1 MPDETCRAFDQP
13 GLSLDPKSLNRFIVG
28 ADARPRTMSRAEVR
42 ALGDPFATLV
52 LAKGKIPKSAQQ
64 VVDMVSAAAPAGDPL
79 SERQSFVVGEGSQVA
94 PGEGVERNL
103 RFIVTLGR
111 GPKGPDLFLSV
122 MHPRMAGGVEVM
134 AWDRGAG
141 GFNYY
146 RSTANALW
154 MFAGNSRDALRN
166 PSRGKGP
173 FESHPSGAVLMKELK
188 TPWQNWDSPA
198 ASVPPSAFQTG
209 DDRRNHPWFVD
220 KHPAGAIALEAEAV
234 RPAIERWARARFA
247 SLRKKG
253 GTVARPNQILE
264 QILGTPTANL
274 ITTHVESATLPN
286 SPPLD
291 LPSAFF
297 ADADALGE
305 LGLDPPPVFEVSGK
319 IYARCLQKFGVR
331 LEADG
336 ETFGPDTH
344 FCFLVPERAFEDQVV
359 LREAIEIGLLSK
371 RLAACLLMVDP
382 WNPVYSAR
390 RRSLLR
396 FVPATAEIK
405 DGRSRFSQDMA
416 NAILKAA
423 KVAPAGTPEAEFAKR
438 WGVGASFR
446 GEFNRT
452 MAAYYRKVRA
462 NLRTQAGFDAYFK
475 LAEARRQAFKAE
487 RTSMPIASEFD
498 LLLPRTNIPN
508 RPRGMQ
514 RDGAVVE
521 G

>member
-1 MPDETCRAFDQP
+1 MADETCRAFDQS
-13 GLSLDPKSLNRFIVG
+13 GLTLDSRSLNRFIVG
-28 ADARPRTMSRAEVR
+28 ADPAPRKMTSAEVK

-52 LAKGKIPKSAQQ
+52 FAKGKIPRTAQQ
-64 VVDMVSAAAPAGDPL
+64 VIELVSAGVPANDPL
-79 SERQSFVVGEGSQVA
+79 KERQSFLVGEGSQIA
-94 PGEGVERNL
+94 PNEGVERNL

-134 AWDRGAG
+134 AWDRNAG

-146 RSTANALW
+146 RSTGNALW

-198 ASVPPSAFQTG
+198 ASILPTAFPDG
-209 DDRRNHPWFVD
+209 DDRRNHLWFTE
-220 KHPAGAIALEAEAV
+220 KHPSGAIALEAEAV

-247 SLRKKG
+247 SLRKSG
-253 GTVARPNQILE
+253 GTVTRPNQILE
-264 QILGTPTANL
+264 QIVGTPTANL
-274 ITTHVESATLPN
+274 ITTHIESATLPN
-286 SPPLD
+286 SDPLD
-291 LPSAFF
+291 LPATFF
-297 ADADALGE
+297 ADADGLGE
-305 LGLDPPPVFEVSGK
+305 LGLDPPPLFEVSGA
-319 IYARCLQKFGVR
+319 IYARCIQKFDVR
-331 LEADG
+331 VVAEG
-336 ETFGPDTH
+336 FEHRGDTH

-396 FVPATAEIK
+396 FVPPSARIE
-405 DGRSRFSQDMA
+405 DGRSRFSQQMA
-416 NAILKAA
+416 NAILRAA
-423 KVAPAGTPEAEFAKR
+423 KTSPAGTPEAEFAKR
-438 WGVGASFR
+438 WGVGPNFT
-446 GEFNRT
+446 GEFNRI
-452 MAAYYRKVRA
+452 MAAYYRKVQG
-462 NLRTQAGFDAYFK
+462 NLRTQAGFEAYFK
-475 LAEARRQAFKAE
+475 LAEARRRVFRE
-487 RTSMPIASEFD
+487 IRTSRPIAEEFD
-498 LLLPRTNIPN
+498 LLLPRTNVPD
-508 RPRGMQ
+508 RPRRMQ
-514 RDGAVVE
+514 RDGTVAE